1 MASSSTAHE
10 KGSPHEAVTVA
21 PADYMLAGKVV
32 QVAVGARR
40 AALQHSGVHGL
51 PSFLPSSLEPLGLI
65 PVRIR
70 GFRLVLR
77 GK

>member
-1 MASSSTAHE
+1 
-10 KGSPHEAVTVA
+10 
-21 PADYMLAGKVV
+21 MLAGKVV